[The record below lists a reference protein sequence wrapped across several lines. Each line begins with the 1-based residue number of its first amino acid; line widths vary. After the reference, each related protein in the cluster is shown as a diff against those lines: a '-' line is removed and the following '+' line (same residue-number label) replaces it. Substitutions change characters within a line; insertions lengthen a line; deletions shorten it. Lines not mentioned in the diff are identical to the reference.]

1 VVVASGDP
9 HREVTR
15 LAAESSSDLVVIG
28 RGADS
33 SMAGRLK
40 AQAYA
45 IVRQSPCPVLSV

>member
-1 VVVASGDP
+1 MVGSGEPHKVVSGVAAQ
-9 HREVTR
+9 E
-15 LAAESSSDLVVIG
+15 SSDLLVIG
-28 RGADS
+28 RGLDS